1 MTVFGESE
9 LIKLRNIFEHING
22 LARLE
27 HATGVIGFMGIKN
40 IITSLCGIKY
50 VLPLKYN
57 VDTIPNFPHVYKVQL
72 SLVDFDIFQQ
82 KRESL
87 SNDQQEKFIKEFG
100 SKKNPFLRIKQLWGS
115 FNSYPDMPLELRNK
129 EGEVVGCLD
138 PDYYFRSFEMF
149 DRDVIVNQ
157 SIQES
162 TNININEN
170 TEQNIT
176 EQIDTAA
183 EEAILE
189 TVAGFLKNGDFAG
202 LNEWSKANALRP
214 TQVYKY
220 VSKVTE
226 KYSNFKTTLTLDYV
240 DSLELDE
247 KLYLFSDT
255 KFSVPMGEY
264 KVGDLS
270 SGTKQ
275 KLDDTMSKIF
285 NQGEEN
291 EEYVSVDPDN
301 LMADIDDQTVD
312 SENLMGYVHGMVY
325 AIPAMQEEELRQGGQ
340 RVPAMIQTAQGYNFG
355 YLDRVNGRF
364 YLQNNKF
371 NIKKAADSYKES
383 RTSNIQEEMQE
394 LTKIINESKNKDQV
408 NAAKSKR
415 QALNKELTSLKDISD
430 SVSKSNAYS
439 KALNMIK
446 VADTQT
452 PDTNLKTAHLSE
464 IGTKALS
471 EYQYAYASTN
481 VKAESTSPGTGD
493 QFSVTKHW
501 EKMLIDTS
509 YRDISGRMIRAYPTY
524 MLWLIDEGGYYYGT
538 KLFDNFYGL
547 QSIIDFSI
555 VQSEDI
561 LGDTLV
567 FRVSNMYGKLTTK
580 SADDLFRDPSNENT
594 VVSNNLEGIVDTLLK
609 RQRNIRAHMENKY
622 VVDIDNIRLKPGVRV
637 HLRAGYGSN
646 PNSLQTL
653 FNGVITNVETGEIM
667 TITAQS
673 DAIELS
679 PIINSTN
686 KKGDSGKIDGGL
698 NTGMYLSEPRDLM
711 VKLLSMGTSRFRESI
726 AHATRGTV
734 FSENKFGIRH
744 FGSILYEPLNPIEA
758 QKHNA
763 LKASYKNALDMVSQT
778 SFNAGDLRK
787 AAWNATAGSYDGV
800 DLAITGTAAAV
811 GGLLGGP
818 IGAVAAGAA
827 GGLLRSPIVPHMRTL
842 MANLGTQRDYE
853 IFKRNIYA
861 GNGLGVSQFMGGDID
876 TGWSTAATLD
886 EKLIENAMAQKERRA
901 YLARL
906 GDSQWSRLMTKNS
919 ELAAS
924 VQSKQGGG
932 LVDNSNSIGASQFL
946 SGIAGA
952 AGIGLAVAGM
962 PVVGGAVAGMGLLG
976 VLNGRASTAVFN
988 AMGLISTLDD
998 DMPGF
1003 DEVSF
1008 RAQTYMRSVWDMF
1021 QTCARLLPNY
1031 IVAVRPFEDRSTIF
1045 YGKPHWLYTSGVV
1058 PISTGFMHPDSA
1070 LKAGIKV
1077 TGPKQQSPDQDLI
1090 DLIDEVNKASS
1101 PLADIKAYADGF
1113 TPLAGIEATVDKMRS
1128 AQDEYA
1134 PIKYIEEKYTKK
1146 LINFYDPRR
1155 ALFTKDGEVIARLP
1169 VIKGNVNVG
1178 FHLPFGQEGTEA
1190 QLNTFA
1196 SSHRQIIQLPYRY
1209 QFPYFTDRAVS
1220 AFDGRHS
1227 AYAFQYSTD
1236 MLINWN
1242 DAFFDTLRGNPK
1254 GYPEVD
1260 HIKNMNVKGARDY
1273 LGIFASEFYI
1283 ASTKGSSGL
1292 IEIFKEGVND
1302 LNTNAAKLNGKD
1314 ISSFKIKM
1322 DSFPFMV
1329 EYLQEYPSNTAIP
1342 LFQGGSLTDNV
1353 VEILTTRAFMDANDP
1368 SIEGFNIVR
1377 VPLPSFFTPNG
1388 AKRSLDTS
1396 KDYYSKDIGDQTDDP
1411 DEYKDRV
1418 NDLNTFESNSLY
1430 AGGDIYSTVWSD
1442 SPKDSSNPFQKEY
1455 SLMSTSSI
1463 SDLRKIYSE
1472 WGMPKTAEDE
1482 QWYIAMQWPYKPNE
1496 DIDPLMASKINELY
1510 PKHTDSRYG
1519 SAQDYKNRKVLV
1531 YSPATNSAVCLR
1543 PAYYLWG
1550 KDLKDLSLGKRR
1562 FLQFF

>member
-27 HATGVIGFMGIKN
+27 HATGVMGFMGIKN
-40 IITSLCGIKY
+40 IITALCGIKY

-82 KRESL
+82 KRESM
-87 SNDQQEKFIKEFG
+87 SNVQQEKFLKEFG

-115 FNSYPDMPLELRNK
+115 VNTYPDMPLELRNK
-129 EGEVVGCLD
+129 EGEIVGCLD
-138 PDYYFRSFEMF
+138 PDYYFRSFDMF
-149 DRDVIVNQ
+149 DRDVVVNQ
-157 SIQES
+157 TIQETTYMKASESVTGNS
-162 TNININEN
+162 TD
-170 TEQNIT
+170 
-176 EQIDTAA
+176 QIDEVAG
-183 EEAILE
+183 EAVLE
-189 TVAGFLKNGDFAG
+189 TVAGFLKNGDFDG
-202 LNEWSKANALRP
+202 LNEWSKMSGLKP

-226 KYSNFKTTLTLDYV
+226 KYSNFKTTLVLDYV
-240 DSLELDE
+240 DSLQLDE

-264 KVGDLS
+264 KVGDVT
-270 SGTKQ
+270 SGTKK
-275 KLDDTMSKIF
+275 KLDDTMSEIF
-285 NQGEEN
+285 NQVKQDEDDERF
-291 EEYVSVDPDN
+291 VSVDPDD
-301 LMADIDDQTVD
+301 LMASIDSKIVD
-312 SENLMGYVHGMVY
+312 SENLLGYVHGMVY
-325 AIPAMQEEELRQGGQ
+325 AIPAMRQEDLAKGGS

-355 YLDRVNGRF
+355 YLDRSNGRF
-364 YLQNNKF
+364 YLQDNKF
-371 NIKKAADSYKES
+371 NVKQTVEKSIISAKSDFEQQM
-383 RTSNIQEEMQE
+383 RD
-394 LTKIINESKNKDQV
+394 LTKIINDPKSNKNQI
-408 NAAKSKR
+408 AAAEAKKS
-415 QALNKELTSLKDISD
+415 ALNKELTGLGDASSAASAAASETKII
-430 SVSKSNAYS
+430 
-439 KALNMIK
+439 NMIK

-471 EYQYAYASTN
+471 EYQYAYASTS
-481 VKAESTSPGTGD
+481 VEAESTSPGTGD

-538 KLFDNFYGL
+538 KVFDNFYGL

-561 LGDTLV
+561 LGDTLI
-567 FRVSNMYGKLTTK
+567 FRVSNMYAKLTTK
-580 SADDLFRDPSNENT
+580 GADDLFRDPSNEN
-594 VVSNNLEGIVDTLLK
+594 VILGNNLEGIVDTLLK

-622 VVDIDNIRLKPGVRV
+622 VVDIDKIRLKPGVRV

-653 FNGVITNVETGEIM
+653 FNGVITNVETGEIV

-698 NTGMYLSEPRDLM
+698 NTGMFLSEPRDLM

-726 AHATRGTV
+726 SHATRGTV

-758 QKHNA
+758 QKHAA
-763 LKASYKNALDMVSQT
+763 LKASYKNALDMVSQS

-787 AAWNATAGSYDGV
+787 AAWNSTLGSYDGI
-800 DLAITGTAAAV
+800 DLAITAGSAAI

-818 IGAVAAGAA
+818 MGAVAAGAA

-842 MANLGTQRDYE
+842 MANLGSQRDYE

-876 TGWSTAATLD
+876 TGWSTAASLD
-886 EKLIENAMAQKERRA
+886 EGLIQNAMAQEGRKA

-906 GDSQWSRLMTKNS
+906 GDAQWSRLMTKNT

-924 VQSKQGGG
+924 VQSSQGGG
-932 LVDNSNSIGASQFL
+932 LKDSSRSVGSSQIL
-946 SGIAGA
+946 SGIAGV
-952 AGIGLAVAGM
+952 AGIGLMTLGM
-962 PVVGGAVAGMGLLG
+962 PVVGGAVAGAGLMG
-976 VLNGRASTAVFN
+976 VLNGRASTALFN
-988 AMGLISTLDD
+988 SMGLISTLDD

-1021 QTCARLLPNY
+1021 QICARLLPNY
-1031 IVAVRPFEDRSTIF
+1031 IVAVRPFEDRSTVF

-1070 LKAGIKV
+1070 LKAGVNI
-1077 TGPKQQSPDQDLI
+1077 TGPKMQSPDQDLI
-1090 DLIDEVNKASS
+1090 DLIDTVNKASS
-1101 PLADIKAYADGF
+1101 PFADAEMNASAFSPLETLEDSIEKIRKA
-1113 TPLAGIEATVDKMRS
+1113 K
-1128 AQDEYA
+1128 DEYA
-1134 PIKYIEEKYTKK
+1134 PIKYITENYTKK

-1155 ALFTKDGEVIARLP
+1155 AVFIQDKEIVARLP

-1190 QLNTFA
+1190 PLDAIRF
-1196 SSHRQIIQLPYRY
+1196 SHKQTDRLPYRY
-1209 QFPYFTDRAVS
+1209 QFPYFTDRSTA

-1236 MLINWN
+1236 QLINWN
-1242 DAFFDTLRGNPK
+1242 DPFFDLLRGKERNQNK
-1254 GYPEVD
+1254 TNLTNINLSGS
-1260 HIKNMNVKGARDY
+1260 RDY
-1273 LGIFASEFYI
+1273 LGLFTAEFYI
-1283 ASTKGSSGL
+1283 ARQLG
-1292 IEIFKEGVND
+1292 
-1302 LNTNAAKLNGKD
+1302 GK
-1314 ISSFKIKM
+1314 
-1322 DSFPFMV
+1322 
-1329 EYLQEYPSNTAIP
+1329 
-1342 LFQGGSLTDNV
+1342 
-1353 VEILTTRAFMDANDP
+1353 RH
-1368 SIEGFNIVR
+1368 
-1377 VPLPSFFTPNG
+1377 
-1388 AKRSLDTS
+1388 
-1396 KDYYSKDIGDQTDDP
+1396 
-1411 DEYKDRV
+1411 DR
-1418 NDLNTFESNSLY
+1418 
-1430 AGGDIYSTVWSD
+1430 
-1442 SPKDSSNPFQKEY
+1442 
-1455 SLMSTSSI
+1455 
-1463 SDLRKIYSE
+1463 
-1472 WGMPKTAEDE
+1472 
-1482 QWYIAMQWPYKPNE
+1482 YIQ
-1496 DIDPLMASKINELY
+1496 
-1510 PKHTDSRYG
+1510 RG
-1519 SAQDYKNRKVLV
+1519 SA
-1531 YSPATNSAVCLR
+1531 
-1543 PAYYLWG
+1543 
-1550 KDLKDLSLGKRR
+1550 
-1562 FLQFF
+1562 